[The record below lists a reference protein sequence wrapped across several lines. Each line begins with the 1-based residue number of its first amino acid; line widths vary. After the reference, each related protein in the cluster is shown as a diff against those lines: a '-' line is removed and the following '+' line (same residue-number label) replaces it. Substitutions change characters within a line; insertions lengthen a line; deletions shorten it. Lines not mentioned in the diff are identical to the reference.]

1 VYDKKSDLDTRYD
14 LLTKPAAEECI
25 GKLFDT
31 QLKAAAAE
39 NGADYGA
46 ASVGKFAADGV
57 GDRALG
63 FRATVP
69 VTAQGETATVYSD
82 LILGQRGR
90 GAISLVSTGTTPP
103 DHALQIELAKRMS
116 SRLGQKAP

>member
-1 VYDKKSDLDTRYD
+1 VREQQ
-14 LLTKPAAEECI
+14 AA
-25 GKLFDT
+25 G
-31 QLKAAAAE
+31 AE
-39 NGADYGA
+39 NGATYGA
-46 ASVGKFAADGV
+46 VSVGRFAADGV

-69 VTAQGETATVYSD
+69 VTAQGDSATVYSD

-103 DHALQIELAKRMS
+103 DHTLDIELAKRMS
-116 SRLGQKAP
+116 DRLGRKAP